1 MKKSLSIMFCAL
13 MLFSCVFGNITTY
26 ANTKKTAQTIEF
38 NQSVNAYVDASS
50 KEYWIKFEPT
60 STGYYEFV
68 CSTLSPYGTV
78 IATIY
83 DSAKEAL
90 MVNSCDSTSTDFI
103 TATYLTAGETYYFVL
118 ETENIAYSTAVTVK
132 AHSHTFNTV
141 LNYPAIY
148 DQYESDNC
156 ENGGNY
162 TFCAYCD
169 EYITNAVYYIPKNI
183 TLKKS
188 TFVYNGKAKT
198 TTVTAYDQMGNVIPA
213 SNYTVKYKNNT
224 KPGNATVTVTFNN
237 VNYSGSFTA
246 NITIKPKKESITY
259 LGTKSAKSL
268 LVKWK
273 KDTTVTGYQ
282 VQYSTSKKFYK
293 SKTKTV
299 TITSKK
305 TIKKTI
311 SKLKSNKKY
320 YVRVRSYKTSNGK
333 KIYGDWSAVKSVKVK

>member
-1 MKKSLSIMFCAL
+1 
-13 MLFSCVFGNITTY
+13 
-26 ANTKKTAQTIEF
+26 
-38 NQSVNAYVDASS
+38 
-50 KEYWIKFEPT
+50 
-60 STGYYEFV
+60 
-68 CSTLSPYGTV
+68 
-78 IATIY
+78 
-83 DSAKEAL
+83 
-90 MVNSCDSTSTDFI
+90 
-103 TATYLTAGETYYFVL
+103 
-118 ETENIAYSTAVTVK
+118 
-132 AHSHTFNTV
+132 
-141 LNYPAIY
+141 
-148 DQYESDNC
+148 
-156 ENGGNY
+156 
-162 TFCAYCD
+162 
-169 EYITNAVYYIPKNI
+169 
-183 TLKKS
+183 
-188 TFVYNGKAKT
+188 
-198 TTVTAYDQMGNVIPA
+198 MGNVIPA